1 VNVVVMCVLSQ
12 ELKAELE
19 SRTTALSA
27 QVKML
32 SQQNQVKLSYTCTII
47 VTTYLCIYIVM
58 VTCWHDDKLTS
69 WHDDMSKW
77 WHHCSDMSTWWH
89 INM

>member
-1 VNVVVMCVLSQ
+1 MYVFVMCVLSQ

-32 SQQNQVKLSYTCTII
+32 SQQNQVKLSHTCTFI
-47 VTTYLCIYIVM
+47 VTTYLCTGEDVVPSEPGNTVILSLSLLISAIILLQTEAV
-58 VTCWHDDKLTS
+58 V
-69 WHDDMSKW
+69 
-77 WHHCSDMSTWWH
+77 
-89 INM
+89 